1 MAALHSK
8 NGSIWIDGTQVTT
21 KTEWTLNMTRD
32 YADVTTFRDGNK
44 TYAAGLRDLAGS
56 FSGLL
61 DVAGDLTLSKADG
74 TSYTVKLYAQ
84 DSSHGPHVIGGDIL
98 VAEGPAYLD
107 ASVSAS
113 STDAIRVNGNFRA
126 AGPWTVY

>member
-1 MAALHSK
+1 MAALHGK

-21 KTEWTLNMTRD
+21 KTDWALNMTRD

-44 TYAAGLRDLAGS
+44 VYASGLRDLAGT

-74 TSYTVKLYAQ
+74 SPYTVKVYAQ
-84 DSSHGPHVIGGDIL
+84 DQTWPGATSDIL

-107 ASVSAS
+107 ASVTASA
-113 STDAIRVNGNFRA
+113 TDAIRVTGNFRA
-126 AGPWTVY
+126 AGSWTIY

>member
-1 MAALHSK
+1 MAAIHGK
-8 NGSIWIDGTQVTT
+8 NGSIYIDGTKVTY
-21 KTEWTLNMTRD
+21 KTEWSLNLTRD

-44 TYAAGLRDLAGS
+44 VYASGLRDCAGT
-56 FSGLL
+56 FAGLL

-74 TSYTVKLYAQ
+74 TAYTIKLYAE
-84 DSSHGPHVIGGDIL
+84 DSTQL

-113 STDAIRVNGNFRA
+113 ATDAIRVSGNFRA
-126 AGPWTVY
+126 SGTWTVY